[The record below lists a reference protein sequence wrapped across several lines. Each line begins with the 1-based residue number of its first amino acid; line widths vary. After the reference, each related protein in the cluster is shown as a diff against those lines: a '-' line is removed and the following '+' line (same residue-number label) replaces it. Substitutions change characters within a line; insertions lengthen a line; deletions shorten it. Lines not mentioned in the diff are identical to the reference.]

1 MRPSAMRTKQLEGI
15 LAEETRELELGGRS
29 PADLPERFERL
40 RGYGLLP
47 GGRAKNSRELSLEEI
62 VAGMLGLAA
71 AKPGFAGL
79 AAKLLN
85 DLRPVG
91 GAVAGFNRCPTFG
104 KAVEAILQHTATL
117 QTLVEV
123 RVSESE
129 IYANSHCRASIT
141 YMAAGTILTAHY
153 VGPSAVS
160 LLQPGAEKDFDA
172 RALISSVITE
182 MVLFPDFFRSIASGI
197 QDSNADFSQDSAPED
212 ETEEQYRE
220 RRAAKLGLTRGS
232 RFLNVAVDTQVTW
245 PGAETVV
252 RFRGH
257 RLVLLPKTRDNTTSV
272 HIDLHGERL
281 SDEQARTLVNEF
293 LSVLTWCDD
302 QFAVLQDGWSGTP
315 VPVAVPRRD
324 LAFATA
330 HQWVFDRQ
338 IPAATEARKA
348 LAIYREGRNAEQNYL
363 VGYAV
368 LCYYK
373 IVEVKHR
380 STGDAKRW
388 FRDNFE
394 LLRQEGRLADRIAR
408 FDAIRGEK
416 PAHEYLWQ
424 ACRSAVAHANKPF
437 LGDPD
442 DSHEL
447 RRLHVAASILRE
459 LARRFIRNE
468 LGVSDCVYDGS

>member
-1 MRPSAMRTKQLEGI
+1 M
-15 LAEETRELELGGRS
+15 
-29 PADLPERFERL
+29 
-40 RGYGLLP
+40 
-47 GGRAKNSRELSLEEI
+47 
-62 VAGMLGLAA
+62 
-71 AKPGFAGL
+71 
-79 AAKLLN
+79 
-85 DLRPVG
+85 
-91 GAVAGFNRCPTFG
+91 
-104 KAVEAILQHTATL
+104 
-117 QTLVEV
+117 
-123 RVSESE
+123 
-129 IYANSHCRASIT
+129 
-141 YMAAGTILTAHY
+141 
-153 VGPSAVS
+153 
-160 LLQPGAEKDFDA
+160 
-172 RALISSVITE
+172 
-182 MVLFPDFFRSIASGI
+182 
-197 QDSNADFSQDSAPED
+197 
-212 ETEEQYRE
+212 
-220 RRAAKLGLTRGS
+220 
-232 RFLNVAVDTQVTW
+232 
-245 PGAETVV
+245 
-252 RFRGH
+252 
-257 RLVLLPKTRDNTTSV
+257 
-272 HIDLHGERL
+272 
-281 SDEQARTLVNEF
+281 
-293 LSVLTWCDD
+293 
-302 QFAVLQDGWSGTP
+302 
-315 VPVAVPRRD
+315 AVPRRD

-442 DSHEL
+442 DSHE
-447 RRLHVAASILRE
+447 RRPLHVAASILRE